1 MPRCAVR
8 ERAFTRGECRNTVET
23 KRYEML
29 VRVRD
34 FGVANEAL
42 FPSSSL
48 GGQSFKAVA
57 GAVSALSE
65 HAAIHVSGRGSA
77 REGTVSK
84 AVAREAL
91 REDLDAISRTA
102 RAMAL
107 DTPGVDDKFRVPR
120 GNGDQATLNAARAFL
135 RDAAPLSAD
144 FIKHDM
150 PDDFLTDLQSDI
162 DAFEEAIRD
171 HEAGK
176 DTHVAARAAIESA
189 IDAGLDAVRRL
200 DAIVPNRLRND
211 AKLIASWERARRV
224 EYRAG
229 RTRTEVNEPQVQVAE
244 A

>member
-1 MPRCAVR
+1 M
-8 ERAFTRGECRNTVET
+8 NSLDT

-48 GGQSFKAVA
+48 GGQSFVAVA
-57 GAVSALSE
+57 GAVSALNE
-65 HAAIHVSGRGSA
+65 HAATHMSGRGSA

-91 REDLDAISRTA
+91 RDDLEAIMRTA

-107 DTPGVDDKFRVPR
+107 DTPGVDDKFRLPR
-120 GNGDQATLNAARAFL
+120 GSGDQMILNTARAFL
-135 RDAAPLSAD
+135 RDAGPLSAD
-144 FIKHDM
+144 FVKHDM
-150 PDDFLTDLQSDI
+150 PDDFLADLQSDI
-162 DAFEEAIRD
+162 EAFEEAIRD
-171 HEAGK
+171 HETGK
-176 DTHVAARAAIESA
+176 DTHVAARAAIEGA

-211 AKLIASWERARRV
+211 SKALASWERARRV

-229 RTRTEVNEPQVQVAE
+229 RSRTEAPAPQVEPVE
-244 A
+244 V